1 MCGIFGFA
9 KSQKV
14 LSALA
19 VHQIQ
24 GMVLDLAMQNE
35 SRGKDGT
42 GLALLSPSELSVFK
56 EASPVSVL
64 LRKKRFRSVVRR
76 INSETLLCLGHTR
89 LATVGSVH
97 NDHCH
102 PFVSEDFVGVHNGH
116 FINREDLLKKYKRSV
131 ETPVDSEAI
140 FRVLDGEKHLADVV
154 SKLKEMTGD
163 FALGFAH
170 LANPFNLYLIRNE
183 ERPLH
188 VAYVKPIET
197 LFCSSEKKHLD
208 HALLRNDLVAKVYEL
223 QEDHLYCADVRQFN
237 GKSNMSK
244 QPCRIEPPK
253 WERWQTAV
261 EEDFQPGDQPYLF
274 HFEELEKCGFLEG
287 SGITER
293 TKIRCG
299 GCANEMPAGE
309 LYYDEMSR
317 QFICEQCSCDYEFFG
332 NEQIEME
339 DKSHGIE

>member
-24 GMVLDLAMQNE
+24 GMVLDLAVLNE

-42 GLALLSPSELSVFK
+42 GIALLSPSELSVFK
-56 EASPVSVL
+56 EATPVSKL
-64 LRKKRFRSVVRR
+64 LGKKRFRAVVRR
-76 INSETLLCLGHTR
+76 INSESLICLGHTR
-89 LATVGSVH
+89 LATVGSVR

-116 FINREDLLKKYKRSV
+116 FINRETLLKKYKKSV
-131 ETPVDSEAI
+131 QTPVDSEAI
-140 FRVLDGEKHLADVV
+140 FRVLDGENRSSGVA
-154 SKLKEMTGD
+154 SKLQEMNGD

-170 LANPFNLYLIRNE
+170 LENPFNLYLIHNE

-188 VAYVKPIET
+188 VAYVKSLET
-197 LFCSSEKKHLD
+197 LFWSSEEKHLEYS
-208 HALLRNDLVAKVYEL
+208 LVRNDLEAKVYEL
-223 QEDHLYCADVRQFN
+223 QEDHLYCADVRLFN
-237 GKSNMSK
+237 GKSNMTK
-244 QPCRIEPPK
+244 QACRIEPPK

-274 HFEELEKCGFLEG
+274 HFEELEACGFLEG

-293 TKIRCG
+293 SKIRCG

-309 LYYDEMSR
+309 LYYEEVSR
-317 QFICEQCSCDYEFFG
+317 QFICESCSCDYPFFG
-332 NEQIEME
+332 DGQIQME
-339 DKSHGIE
+339 DK

>member
-14 LSALA
+14 LSGLA

-24 GMVLDLAMQNE
+24 GMVLDLAVLNE

-56 EASPVSVL
+56 EASPVSDL
-64 LRKKRFRSVVRR
+64 LGKKRFKSVVRR
-76 INSETLLCLGHTR
+76 INSETLICLGHTR
-89 LATVGSVH
+89 LATVGSVR
-97 NDHCH
+97 NEHCH

-116 FINREDLLKKYKRSV
+116 FLNREDLLKKYKKSAQ
-131 ETPVDSEAI
+131 TPVDSEAI
-140 FRVLDGEKHLADVV
+140 FRVLDGEKRLTGVV
-154 SKLKEMTGD
+154 SKLKEMSGD

-170 LANPFNLYLIRNE
+170 LENPFNLYLIRNE

-188 VAYVKPIET
+188 VAYVKPLET
-197 LFCSSEKKHLD
+197 LFWSSERKHLEYG
-208 HALLRNDLVAKVYEL
+208 LVRNDLEAKVYEL
-223 QEDHLYCADVRQFN
+223 QEDHLYSADVRQFN

-253 WERWQTAV
+253 WQTAV
-261 EEDFQPGDQPYLF
+261 EEDFQPGEQGYLF
-274 HFEELEKCGFLEG
+274 HFEELEACGFLEG

-309 LYYDEMSR
+309 LYYDEVSR
-317 QFICEQCSCDYEFFG
+317 QFICERCSFDYPSFG
-332 NEQIEME
+332 DEQIQME
-339 DKSHGIE
+339 EK